1 MVEAKVITIVVV
13 LNIYRGNNETTIFK
27 SEERKRTLKEVQFE
41 YSTWSDKTFISIS
54 CDVNYTTYGNA
65 KKICKTVYSKI
76 V

>member
-41 YSTWSDKTFISIS
+41 YST
-54 CDVNYTTYGNA
+54 
-65 KKICKTVYSKI
+65 
-76 V
+76 